1 MRFRKKYILLN
12 GLILL
17 LAGGIY
23 GFDTPV
29 GNVNFSEE
37 TPLLQI
43 SQPVT
48 ANDTVAVKDTVSTKF
63 PVAKIV
69 PEKYNELDTIYPIDL
84 KTPKNF
90 TPDFQYNPL
99 TNRYELRSK
108 IGDMDISTPLSLSP
122 EEYYKYSLKK
132 SMDTY
137 YLDKYSEE
145 FLKKDSTKSKDA
157 LSMFNFKFDLGPADK
172 IFGPGG
178 VQLKASG
185 SITAKIGFTRTSTQN
200 PTLSERQKNRTAFDF
215 DTQIQTKIDAS
226 VGDKLNYTMNYNTQS
241 TFDFD
246 TKKLKLAYAGKED
259 EIVKVLEAGN
269 VSMTTTNSLI
279 RGGAALFG
287 IKTELQFGKLTVDA
301 IFSQQESQSQTTS
314 SNGNVQTTPFQIT
327 VDNYDVNMHYL
338 LGYYFFDNYDGAL
351 TTLPYIKSAVNIDRI
366 EVWMTNSQANF
377 NQARNIVAFADLG
390 EHSHISNATFAQPT
404 GSGANP
410 SNQANNLYSKMVNNY
425 GGARDISQVTQ
436 ILGAIPL
443 VGGDDYEKVESAR
456 KLDPSEYTLN
466 PQLGYISLHTP
477 LQDDQV
483 LAVAYSYT
491 YNGTTCQVGEFST
504 DNPTNTTSNLYVK
517 LLKGTTVSPDS
528 PTWRLMMKNVYSI
541 TNGQPLD
548 NDKFMLNIKYQND
561 TTGVAVNYITE
572 DAIANQIL
580 LRVMNLDRLDSKQE
594 PHPDGFFDFVEGQTV
609 YSQTGKII
617 FPEIE
622 PFGSFLRGK
631 FKSDTIADKY
641 VFQELYDSTLTIAR
655 QIASKNKFILQG
667 EYKGSSSSNINLGGY
682 NIAKGSVVVTAN
694 GVRLQENTDYI
705 IDYSTGAVTIINP
718 AYQNANI
725 QTSSENQSNYGM
737 QRKTMMGL
745 NLNYAF
751 NPNFNIGATIMNL
764 SEMPVTMKTAPGEES
779 VNNTLFG
786 FNTNYTTK
794 SQALTNL
801 LDKLPFL
808 ELTAPSQIT
817 FSAEYAQLIPGHYHS
832 KYGGDYSYIDDFEQT
847 KQTIDLRTPYSWNLA
862 STPSLFPESQLTN
875 NIDYGKNRALLA
887 WYNIDPLFTRSS
899 SLTPTHIKND
909 KDQLS
914 NNYVRE
920 VLESELFPNKD
931 IGFGEPATIPVLN
944 LAYYPQERGPYNL
957 DSTGMNAQGRLDF
970 PENRW
975 GGITRRIDS
984 GMTDFEANN
993 IETIEFWLLDPF
1005 IDNPNAKG
1013 GDLYFDLGEISEDIL
1028 KDEKKFFENG
1038 LPIDGDLTK
1047 VDSTVWGLV
1056 PKQQSTVYAFDN
1068 TQGARKIQDVG
1079 LDGLS
1084 NDQEFTYPT
1093 YANYVQAL
1101 QNRLPAST
1109 IDAMRQDPFSP
1120 MNDPAGD
1127 NYHYYR
1133 GSDYDQQQLSILG
1146 RYKRYNGTEGNSAD
1160 VNDSPENYS
1169 TAAKLTP
1176 DVEDIN
1182 QDNTLNETEKYFQY
1196 RISIRPQDLQV
1207 GQNHIVQKLTVT
1219 PLLKNGNTETV
1230 NWYQFK
1236 IPLSEFDNVYGGLR
1250 DFKTIRFMRT
1260 FLTNFSDSVI
1270 LRFGTLFLVRGDW
1283 RTYTQNLS
1291 DPKLPPIGNASMNL
1305 SVVNVEE
1312 SGDKEP
1318 VNYIM
1323 PPGVNRILDPGQPQL
1338 RQENEQSLA
1347 IQVTDLSPGDARAIY
1362 KSTALDT
1369 RQYRRIQMFA
1379 HAEKMEITSNLG
1391 NNDLSIFLRLGSDY
1405 TSNYYEYEIPL
1416 TLTPW
1421 GRYVDTSDSRDI
1433 VWPTSNMFDFP
1444 FTVLTNLKLE
1454 RNAKKQDPNSG
1465 VTFYTPYTS
1474 FDRDKPMNKITVVGN
1489 PSISDIKVIMI
1500 GVRNNSRNIQS
1511 SEVWLDELRLTEF
1524 NEDGGWAGD
1533 ANLFVGLSDLG
1544 SVNFT
1549 GRKETAGFGSLDQG
1563 VMERNLDDKYQYSI
1577 SAQADLGRF
1586 FPKKANVKIPIY
1598 YSYQEQVVSPKYN
1611 PLDQDILL
1619 SDALNAVS
1627 TKAQRDSILG
1637 FAQDKTTSK
1646 TINLNNIKVDIRS
1659 KTPMPYD
1666 PANFD
1671 FTYTLADNN
1680 TQNSTTTY
1688 DHTFQTRFLANYAYT
1703 NPLKPWRPFG
1713 GGDNSSGFA
1722 NNKTANTG
1730 KTTNAGNTAANKSGS
1745 TNTANKF
1752 FQDIEIGYLPKT
1764 LTISSDISRDYNELQ
1779 LRDLS
1784 DMSDMSANSIPV
1796 SVSDDY
1802 FWNRSLNTQW
1812 DLTKNLN
1819 ITFNS
1824 NTHARIETPYGPV
1837 NKKLY
1842 PDEYSQWKDSV
1853 WQSIRNLGTPMEYK
1867 QTFSANYTVPFRS
1880 IPALSFISAT
1890 IQFNS
1895 NYAWEKGAALADST
1909 IELGNTISNSRTFG
1923 INNVTFNL
1931 LSLYNKS
1938 KFLEGVNKKFTL
1950 KRTPATAASAK
1961 TGAAPSTRASARQ
1974 LADARNQKAAEEKR
1988 KKKFE
1993 GLIKLNLDSGTIVK
2007 HQLDNKRLLITA
2019 RDTISGKLYDLK
2031 YKALDNNTILIK
2043 NKDSVNLKVIIAQL
2057 PPLED
2062 NKLYKAAEV
2071 IARGL
2076 MMVRSVGFSYTQ
2088 NTDMTIPYFRPNI
2101 GNFFGQGSTPI
2112 GSTPGLDFAFGFAGT
2127 DYIEKADR
2135 RGWLIKDT
2143 TNITP
2148 AMINQTEQFNFTAQ
2162 IEPIVGMRI
2171 TLNANRTTSDQKQY
2185 YFMYNNMPPKM
2196 SGNFQM
2202 TTISLSSA
2210 FESSNPSNGYS
2221 SKTFSAFLQNRD
2233 IIAVRLREIYSHTTY
2248 PNAGFLVG
2256 SNLVGQPYDPNVG
2269 EVNINSADV
2278 LIPAFISAYSGNS
2291 PKSVG
2296 LTAFPSL
2303 LKLLPN
2309 WAITYD
2315 GLMQIPFINQ
2325 RFRAF
2330 TLEHKYSSIYAV
2342 GAYNSFMNWV
2352 NATGDNAVGYIQ
2364 NVTSNDPYPSSPY
2377 DITTVSITEAFNP
2390 LIGVTSTLMNNVSFT
2405 LRYNRARNVNLN
2417 ISSYQISEMLK
2428 NDFSLGAGYRFDNF
2442 NKVLKIKK
2450 TGGPN
2455 FNNEL
2460 KIDATL
2466 SYSKT
2471 QSLIRTLEDQL
2482 TQALSGDSQTMIKL
2496 SADYSLSKMITLQG
2510 YFDKQISNPL
2520 ISSTAYPLT
2529 KTDFGVNVKVNF
2541 TR

>member
-1 MRFRKKYILLN
+1 MKFRKKNILPI
-12 GLILL
+12 GLVFLL
-17 LAGGIY
+17 TGGPYGLDAPAGNINLSG
-23 GFDTPV
+23 
-29 GNVNFSEE
+29 E
-37 TPLLQI
+37 TSFLQS
-43 SQPVT
+43 SQP
-48 ANDTVAVKDTVSTKF
+48 AAAKDTVAVRDTVPLKF

-69 PEKYNELDTIYPIDL
+69 PQKYSELDTIYPIDL
-84 KTPKNF
+84 KTPKTF
-90 TPDFQYNPL
+90 MPDFQYNPL

-108 IGDMDISTPLSLSP
+108 IGDMDISTPLSLTP
-122 EEYYKYSLKK
+122 EEYYWYSLKK
-132 SMDTY
+132 SMDAY

-145 FLKKDSTKSKDA
+145 FLRKDSTKSKDA
-157 LSMFNFKFDLGPADK
+157 LSMFDFKFDLGPADK

-200 PTLSERQKNRTAFDF
+200 PTLSARQRNRTAFDF

-226 VGDKLNYTMNYNTQS
+226 VGDKLNYSMNYNTQS

-269 VSMTTTNSLI
+269 VSMNTTNSLI

-327 VDNYDVNMHYL
+327 ADNYDENTHYL

-351 TTLPYIKSAVNIDRI
+351 STLPFIKSGVNIDRI
-366 EVWMTNSQANF
+366 EVWMTNGRADFS
-377 NQARNIVAFADLG
+377 QARNIVAFADLG
-390 EHSHISNATFAQPT
+390 EHTRIYNTAFTQST
-404 GSGANP
+404 GSNVNP
-410 SNQANNLYSKMVNNY
+410 SNQSNNLYSKLVNNY
-425 GGARDISQVTQ
+425 PGARNISQVTQ
-436 ILGAIPL
+436 VLGTTPL
-443 VGGDDYEKVESAR
+443 VGGDDYEKIESAR
-456 KLDPSEYTLN
+456 KLDPSEYILN
-466 PQLGYISLHTP
+466 SQLGYISLQVP
-477 LQDDQV
+477 LQADEV
-483 LAVAYSYT
+483 LGVAYSYT
-491 YNGTTCQVGEFST
+491 YNGTTYQVGEFST
-504 DNPTNTTSNLYVK
+504 DNPTNTTDNLYVK
-517 LLKGTTVSPDS
+517 LIKGTTVSPSS

-541 TNGQPLD
+541 TNGQTLD
-548 NDKFMLNIKYQND
+548 NDQFRLNIKYQND

-572 DAIANQIL
+572 GAIANQLL

-617 FPEIE
+617 FPELE

-631 FKSDTIADKY
+631 IKNDSIADKY
-641 VFQELYDSTLTIAR
+641 AFQELYDSTLTVAR
-655 QIASKNKFILQG
+655 QIASKNKFILDGQ
-667 EYKGSSSSNINLGGY
+667 YKGSNSSNINLGGY
-682 NIAKGSVVVTAN
+682 NIARGSVTVTAN
-694 GVRLQENTDYI
+694 GVRLQESTDYT
-705 IDYSTGAVTIINP
+705 IDYNTGAVTIINP
-718 AYQNANI
+718 AYQGAQI
-725 QTSSENQSNYGM
+725 QVSSENQNNYGM

-751 NPNFNIGATIMNL
+751 TPNFNVGATIMNL

-786 FNTNYTTK
+786 FNTNYTAK

-801 LDKLPFL
+801 FDKIPFL

-817 FSAEYAQLIPGHYHS
+817 FSAEYAKLIPGHYKS

-847 KQTIDLRTPYSWNLA
+847 KQTIDLSSPYSWNLA
-862 STPSLFPESQLTN
+862 ATPSIFSESQLTN

-887 WYNIDPLFTRSS
+887 WYTIDPLFTRNS
-899 SLTPTHIKND
+899 SLTPAHIRND

-920 VLESELFPNKD
+920 ILETELFPNKD
-931 IGFGEPATIPVLN
+931 LGFGEPATISVFN

-957 DSTGMNAQGRLDF
+957 DSDGMNAQGRLNF

-993 IETIEFWLLDPF
+993 VETIEFWLLDPF

-1038 LPIDGDLTK
+1038 LPIDGDQSK

-1079 LDGLS
+1079 LNGLS
-1084 NDQEFTYPT
+1084 TEQEFSYPA
-1093 YANYVQAL
+1093 YANYLQAL
-1101 QNRLPAST
+1101 QNKLPAGT

-1133 GSDYDQQQLSILG
+1133 GTDYDQQQLSILG
-1146 RYKRYNGTEGNSAD
+1146 RYKRFNGTEGNSAD

-1196 RISIRPQDLQV
+1196 RISIRPQDMQV
-1207 GQNHIVQKLTVT
+1207 GQNHIVQKLAVT
-1219 PLLKNGNTETV
+1219 PLLKNGATETV

-1236 IPLSEFDNVYGGLR
+1236 IPLSEFDNVYGGMR
-1250 DFKTIRFMRT
+1250 DFKTIRFIRT
-1260 FLTNFSDSVI
+1260 FLTQFSDSVI
-1270 LRFGTLFLVRGDW
+1270 LRFGTLYLVRGDW

-1291 DPKLPPIGNASMNL
+1291 DPKLPPIGNTGMSL

-1312 SGDKEP
+1312 SGEKEP

-1347 IQVTDLSPGDARAIY
+1347 IQITGLSPGDARAIY

-1379 HAEKMEITSNLG
+1379 HAEKMDNTSNLG
-1391 NNDLSIFLRLGSDY
+1391 NNDLSIFIRLGSDY
-1405 TSNYYEYEIPL
+1405 TNNYYEYEVPA

-1444 FTVLTNLKLE
+1444 FTVFTNLKLE
-1454 RNAKKQDPNSG
+1454 RNAKKQDPTSG

-1474 FDRDKPMNKITVVGN
+1474 FDKDKPMNKITVVGN
-1489 PSISDIKVIMI
+1489 PSISDVKVIMI
-1500 GVRNNSRNIQS
+1500 GVRNNSRNVQS
-1511 SEVWLDELRLTEF
+1511 TEVWLDELRLTEF
-1524 NEDGGWAGD
+1524 NEDGGWAGN

-1544 SVNFT
+1544 SINIT

-1563 VMERNLDDKYQYSI
+1563 VMDRNLDDKYQYSI
-1577 SAQADLGRF
+1577 STQVDLGRF
-1586 FPKKANVKIPIY
+1586 FPKKAKVKIPFY

-1627 TKAQRDSILG
+1627 TKAQKDSILG

-1671 FTYTLADNN
+1671 FSYTLADNN

-1688 DHTFQTRFLANYAYT
+1688 DHTFQTRLIANYAYT
-1703 NPLKPWRPFG
+1703 NPLKPWHPFG
-1713 GGDNSSGFA
+1713 DGGSSNVAGRPANTPNAPKTGNAA
-1722 NNKTANTG
+1722 NNKQ
-1730 KTTNAGNTAANKSGS
+1730 GS
-1745 TNTANKF
+1745 SNSVNKF
-1752 FQDIEIGYLPKT
+1752 FQDIEIGYLPKS
-1764 LTISSDISRDYNELQ
+1764 LTISSDLSRDYNELQ

-1784 DMSDMSANSIPV
+1784 DMSDLGENLIPA
-1796 SVSDDY
+1796 SFRDDY
-1802 FWNRSLNTQW
+1802 FWNRSLATQW

-1819 ITFNS
+1819 LTFNS
-1824 NTHARIETPYGPV
+1824 NTHARIETPYVQV

-1853 WQSIRNLGTPMEYK
+1853 WQSIRSLGTPMEYK
-1867 QTFSANYTVPFRS
+1867 QTFSANYTVPFRN
-1880 IPALSFISAT
+1880 IPALSFLSAT
-1890 IQFNS
+1890 ISFNS
-1895 NYAWEKGAALADST
+1895 NYAWEKGAALEDST
-1909 IELGNTISNSRTFG
+1909 IELGNTISNSRTLG
-1923 INNVTFNL
+1923 INNASLNL
-1931 LSLYNKS
+1931 LTLYNKS
-1938 KFLEGVNKKFTL
+1938 KFLEEVNKKFSL
-1950 KRTPATAASAK
+1950 KRTNATSSRTANARQNAQPNSRQLTAAA
-1961 TGAAPSTRASARQ
+1961 RAQR
-1974 LADARNQKAAEEKR
+1974 AAEEKR

-1993 GLIKLNLDSGTIVK
+1993 GQIKLNTDSGTIVK
-2007 HQLDNKRLLITA
+2007 HQLDNRRLLITA
-2019 RDTISGKLYDLK
+2019 RDTVSGKFYDLK
-2031 YKALDNNTILIK
+2031 YKAIDNNTILIK
-2043 NKDSVNLKVIIAQL
+2043 NKDSVRLKITISQL
-2057 PPLED
+2057 PPIEE
-2062 NKLYKAAEV
+2062 NKWYKTAQV

-2088 NTDMTIPYFRPNI
+2088 STDMTIPYFRPNI
-2101 GNFFGQGSTPI
+2101 GGFFGQGSSPV
-2112 GSTPGLDFAFGFAGT
+2112 GNTPGLDFAFGFAGT
-2127 DYIEKADR
+2127 DYIEKANR
-2135 RGWLIKDT
+2135 RGWLIKDSA
-2143 TNITP
+2143 NITP
-2148 AMINQTEQFNFTAQ
+2148 AITNQTEQFNFTAQ

-2171 TLNANRTTSDQKQY
+2171 TLNANRTNSDQKQY
-2185 YFMYNNMPPKM
+2185 YFMYNGMPPKM

-2202 TTISLSSA
+2202 TTISISSA
-2210 FESSNPSNGYS
+2210 FESANPSNGYY
-2221 SKTFSAFLQNRD
+2221 SKTFNAFLTNRD
-2233 IIAVRLREIYSHTTY
+2233 LIASRLSQAYSHTSY
-2248 PNAGFLVG
+2248 PNSGFLVG
-2256 SNLVGQPYDPNVG
+2256 NNLAGQPYDPSIGAINT
-2269 EVNINSADV
+2269 NSADV
-2278 LIPAFISAYSGNS
+2278 LIPAFISAYSGSS

-2296 LTAFPSL
+2296 LSAFPSL

-2330 TLEHKYSSIYAV
+2330 TLEHKYTSVYAV

-2352 NATGDNAVGYIQ
+2352 NATGGNDIGFIQ
-2364 NVTSNDPYPSSPY
+2364 NVTSNDPFPSSPY
-2377 DITTVSITEAFNP
+2377 DITTVSITEAFSP
-2390 LIGVTSTLMNNVSFT
+2390 LIGLSSTLMNNVSLT

-2417 ISSYQISEMLK
+2417 ISSYQITEMLK
-2428 NDFSLGAGYRFDNF
+2428 NDFSFGTGYRFDNF

-2460 KIDATL
+2460 KVDVTI

-2471 QSLIRTLEDQL
+2471 QSLIRTIEDQL
-2482 TQALSGDSQTMIKL
+2482 TQALSGDSQTMLKL

-2510 YFDKQISNPL
+2510 FFDKQISNPL

-2529 KTDFGVNVKVNF
+2529 KTDFGINVKVNF